1 MRGIGSLLGAAA
13 VLAAAL
19 LLPAGAGAVTVGA
32 PLGLS
37 ANAGNNCQFFIIFG
51 SAPSCTIFGNDLAG
65 AWTSQ
70 TPRGSWRITRARV
83 RTGPNVGPMV
93 FSVVRALRSQAGS
106 PPAGAICC
114 TVSSES
120 AVFTP
125 APNTINEIAVNLP
138 AVNTVE
144 DIDGEPVEIVDY
156 LGISVLSPA
165 STLPMH
171 VAESSS
177 DPGANASLS
186 YFIPATRAGQQALPG
201 GSSGLTPLING
212 EFEPAPTTTPVP
224 EIVAPVT
231 PPPAPF
237 RLLPGLR
244 LLPGGTRARLG
255 VAAPGPGLL
264 RAFAPVL
271 GRARAGQAP
280 TAAASARR
288 KKGKRGGKRRRPRL
302 LIPAKRRVKSAGKAY
317 IVVKL
322 TRRGKVRLRRRGK
335 LTVPVRLVFKPSSG
349 SIVRRTRAVTFRK
362 SKPGKRRLG
371 A

>member
-1 MRGIGSLLGAAA
+1 M
-13 VLAAAL
+13 
-19 LLPAGAGAVTVGA
+19 
-32 PLGLS
+32 
-37 ANAGNNCQFFIIFG
+37 
-51 SAPSCTIFGNDLAG
+51 
-65 AWTSQ
+65 
-70 TPRGSWRITRARV
+70 
-83 RTGPNVGPMV
+83 
-93 FSVVRALRSQAGS
+93 
-106 PPAGAICC
+106 
-114 TVSSES
+114 
-120 AVFTP
+120 
-125 APNTINEIAVNLP
+125 NLP

-177 DPGANASLS
+177 DPGATASLS

-201 GSSGLTPLING
+201 GSSGLVPLING

-224 EIVAPVT
+224 ETVAPVA
-231 PPPAPF
+231 PPPPVASPF

-264 RAFAPVL
+264 RAFAPAL
-271 GRARAGQAP
+271 GRARAGQASV
-280 TAAASARR
+280 AAASARR
-288 KKGKRGGKRRRPRL
+288 KKGKRRGKRRRPRL

-349 SIVRRTRAVTFRK
+349 SIVRRTRAVTFRH
-362 SKPGKRRLG
+362 SRVGRSGPPGRG
-371 A
+371 I